1 MLEFRSVPDI
11 MGYLESIEGM
21 LNDKTEVAEWLRD
34 LRKYYANLLV
44 YSKYC
49 LFDIKRLEKVKNVL
63 KSKVEEVELVNIDLK
78 ESRDEYKLRLEAH

>member
-34 LRKYYANLLV
+34 LRKYYAKLLV

>member
-63 KSKVEEVELVNIDLK
+63 KSKVEEVELVNINLK